1 MIICTSHLRSCV
13 QSREPTQLLGFE
25 DMHTINNI
33 SIADSTKLEFNKA
46 QMCSIC
52 QKRACNRNSRC
63 SLQKLFKLTYTHKLG
78 PSCISLYYLL
88 SSTSLTIESLG
99 QDSFSQDWQIRLQDN
114 EWCNAQ
120 FTCEIV
126 HMILHLYHL
135 LRHKLLDSSKSW
147 IANPSMKEITHPTPI
162 KPISLNVKFTNSK
175 LLVAAYWRFFDVD
188 FKSGTYY
195 YNSFVA

>member
-63 SLQKLFKLTYTHKLG
+63 PIQKLFKLTYTHKLG
-78 PSCISLYYLL
+78 PSCISPHYLL

-114 EWCNAQ
+114 EWCHAQ

-135 LRHKLLDSSKSW
+135 LRHKTAGFLQVLDS
-147 IANPSMKEITHPTPI
+147 
-162 KPISLNVKFTNSK
+162 KPINERDYPSHSHQTNIIERQIHQFQTARCC
-175 LLVAAYWRFFDVD
+175 LLKVFWRWLQIR
-188 FKSGTYY
+188 
-195 YNSFVA
+195 NLLLQ